1 MSNSDVDQDDILDD
15 EIIEIFAEEVDEVIE
30 QVNALLPRWSEDP
43 ADKSAADEIRRAFH
57 TLKGSGRMVRADEVS
72 ELAWAMESMLNRVVD
87 GSVPLTDPMLAL
99 VESVSQVIPSLVDAY
114 KNHQASVLVG
124 VDIDLLI
131 SQANTL
137 EKGESI
143 EDASVQTPPLL
154 TTADDDNVA
163 ASSFILE
170 ESVSIDPELFEAVKE
185 QVESLSDSFE
195 KISDHMRR
203 LHEEMGN
210 IRSDIP
216 AMASDSDIREL
227 TKKMQA
233 VNKDVQDL
241 KYFVKTG
248 YEKALEDNNA
258 LGQSVSSQLK
268 SSEDYINEVRDEIQS
283 DMQQAS
289 AALHSVRGSIIGWSC
304 GAAVI
309 CSSIA
314 AAAVYVLLAM

>member
-114 KNHQASVLVG
+114 KNHQASVLIG

-143 EDASVQTPPLL
+143 EEISAQTPPLL
-154 TTADDDNVA
+154 TSADDDLIVG
-163 ASSFILE
+163 SSIFE
-170 ESVSIDPELFEAVKE
+170 ETASIDPELFEAVKE

-203 LHEEMGN
+203 LHEELGN

-227 TKKMQA
+227 T
-233 VNKDVQDL
+233 
-241 KYFVKTG
+241 
-248 YEKALEDNNA
+248 
-258 LGQSVSSQLK
+258 
-268 SSEDYINEVRDEIQS
+268 
-283 DMQQAS
+283 
-289 AALHSVRGSIIGWSC
+289 
-304 GAAVI
+304 
-309 CSSIA
+309 
-314 AAAVYVLLAM
+314 